1 MKKLPYAKDS
11 VEFWQI
17 FNQEREKRRRQLG
30 KVPFARKVA
39 IMEKMRVCN
48 YTVIFEPVKEGG
60 YDVVVLDW
68 GYGLQGLLVGRMVS
82 QECW

>member
-1 MKKLPYAKDS
+1 M
-11 VEFWQI
+11 
-17 FNQEREKRRRQLG
+17 
-30 KVPFARKVA
+30 PFARKVA

-68 GYGLQGLLVGRMVS
+68 GYGLQGLLVGRVVS
-82 QECW
+82 QERW